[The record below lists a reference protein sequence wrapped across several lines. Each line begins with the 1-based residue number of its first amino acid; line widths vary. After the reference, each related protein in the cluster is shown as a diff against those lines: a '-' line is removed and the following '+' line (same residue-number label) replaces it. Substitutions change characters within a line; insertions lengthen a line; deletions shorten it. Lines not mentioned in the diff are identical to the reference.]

1 MVQFCVEIRG
11 SLVEKINHQNWSP
24 KVGKCR
30 IIWSNSYFPPIP
42 IAPIIYPQTMTAKKR
57 TPGPRSIISSSFL
70 PSLRTFS
77 RKIFV
82 SMQRISIKN
91 IPKNLPKAKK
101 KQSQIK
107 LALIFSLQARAR
119 EQLRVASHR
128 RLGLC
133 LRFEPLFR
141 FFRSKIP
148 SQTKPRTTATAI
160 GRIALIEPPLLT
172 VSTVSW

>member
-1 MVQFCVEIRG
+1 LKQQLLPPNTDSSNNLSSGHDC
-11 SLVEKINHQNWSP
+11 KKAYAWTTINHLLQ
-24 KVGKCR
+24 
-30 IIWSNSYFPPIP
+30 F
-42 IAPIIYPQTMTAKKR
+42 
-57 TPGPRSIISSSFL
+57 SSFFAHL
-70 PSLRTFS
+70 LAQDICFDA
-77 RKIFV
+77 KNFK
-82 SMQRISIKN
+82 KN
-91 IPKNLPKAKK
+91 ILKNLPKAKK

-148 SQTKPRTTATAI
+148 RQTKPRTTATAI